1 MAGHDIDNP
10 EDLNETAQNGSEPNG
25 SAESNVTQN
34 GSEPNGDAE
43 SNVANDGSAAN
54 GDNESDATQ
63 NEDAQDGAE
72 SVAVKDD
79 SNSNDDTP
87 KGNAPDA
94 DNTAEMSFWDHIEV
108 LRWALFRIA
117 GVLGVLIVVCFIFM
131 PWLFDHF
138 IMAPTTSDFFLYRW
152 MSSLGGGETGRRLML
167 LPNFSN
173 PDFHVDII
181 NIKVAT
187 QFLTHISTSFWLA
200 LVAAFP
206 YIVFEI
212 WRFIKPAL
220 YEREKKS
227 ILGGF
232 VFGTVMFYLG
242 CAVGYCIVF
251 PFTFRF
257 LTEYQISSEIV
268 NQISLNSYMS
278 NFLTMVFIMGV
289 VFELPMLALVL
300 SSLGILK
307 KEMLSKNRRYAVVII
322 MVLAALITPS
332 GDPFT
337 LMIVF
342 LPIYLLYELSILIV
356 KS

>member
-1 MAGHDIDNP
+1 MEKQNIDNID
-10 EDLNETAQNGSEPNG
+10 DLNETAQDGNAPSDG
-25 SAESNVTQN
+25 
-34 GSEPNGDAE
+34 AE
-43 SNVANDGSAAN
+43 SNVANDGITPN
-54 GDNESDATQ
+54 GNNESDATQ
-63 NEDAQDGAE
+63 NE
-72 SVAVKDD
+72 
-79 SNSNDDTP
+79 
-87 KGNAPDA
+87 

-117 GVLGVLIVVCFIFM
+117 GVLGVLIVICFIFM

-307 KEMLSKNRRYAVVII
+307 KEMLSKNRKYAVVII

-356 KS
+356 KP